1 MGCCASTVN
10 KPRKPT

>member
-1 MGCCASTVN
+1 MGCCTSTVN